1 MLLLLLLR
9 TIPKELFGAFERTQ
23 VKEGNAQVY
32 RWETVMIATADGADG
47 GFCLMGFVFFLLL
60 VGDSI
65 LWFVGK
71 TKLLLSVVYKRELVR

>member
-1 MLLLLLLR
+1 MLLLLLR

-32 RWETVMIATADGADG
+32 RWETEMIATADGADS
-47 GFCLMGFVFFLLL
+47 GFCLVCFVFCLLL

-65 LWFVGK
+65 LRFVGK
-71 TKLLLSVVYKRELVR
+71 TKFLLSVVYGRELV